1 MSPPPPVQFSSV
13 ISRPIVKNQSLI
25 VNFQIAVWLRLEV
38 ALVIVVYTYEPIFT
52 SRCITLSRR
61 VDRQPKLGQ
70 NRAQYVNDDRSYLFV
85 VFHESL
91 RLRAGEGGTYKYF
104 FKKNSRIDRSEMSF
118 HSPDFLLEY
127 LVPETSLEFTLS

>member
-61 VDRQPKLGQ
+61 VDRQPNLGQ
-70 NRAQYVNDDRSYLFV
+70 NRGQHVDDDRSYLFV
-85 VFHESL
+85 VFHEIPG
-91 RLRAGEGGTYKYF
+91 LRARKGGVIVLF
-104 FKKNSRIDRSEMSF
+104 
-118 HSPDFLLEY
+118 
-127 LVPETSLEFTLS
+127 